1 MKHSQ
6 QTVAI
11 ESQSYGSLLKRITF
25 GFLIYVLLDNFVNQ
39 TTMILLA
46 IYIPKSFSTSPMIY
60 SLTGM
65 LYNLGKLLMM
75 IPLAK
80 ISEKIGKR
88 KTLLLSFSFTI
99 WAILLMFLSSSLWL
113 ILLGR
118 FLMGMNAF
126 AGITF
131 ALIDDFYTDQTR
143 GKPVS
148 WFSATLLSG
157 FLLGSLLGG
166 NIHSWLGDTYSFLF
180 LLGITI
186 LTWGIIFATISDH
199 PQKKFPSQ
207 HILKKKRHSA
217 PELVSVSKPKKK
229 SLLRKSLFTNRTFV
243 GTLLIN
249 FSLNILFLGAGVYWS
264 FMIINHYQIPANIAG
279 LFFLPPLIGD
289 IGAFIYTGTRK
300 DMPRIFK
307 KHTVASIFSLS
318 LIFIFPFWNT
328 IGVFTVCGVIFG
340 FINCSMIQANDT
352 MSFSVIPNELK
363 DEALGIYKLM
373 TVASGIIGPLL
384 FGLLSEYVWIFA
396 PIVLFPLMTILSGV
410 LYKYIVQPTQA
421 KNI

>member
-1 MKHSQ
+1 
-6 QTVAI
+6 
-11 ESQSYGSLLKRITF
+11 
-25 GFLIYVLLDNFVNQ
+25 
-39 TTMILLA
+39 MIILA

-65 LYNLGKLLMM
+65 LYNLGKLVMM

-131 ALIDDFYTDQTR
+131 ALIDDFYTEHTR

-157 FLLGSLLGG
+157 FLLGSLFGG
-166 NIHSWLGDTYSFLF
+166 NIHSWLGDTSSFLF

-186 LTWGIIFATISDH
+186 LTWIIIYATITDH
-199 PQKKFPSQ
+199 PQKNFSNH
-207 HILKKKRHSA
+207 HILKKERHFEPDPNLKSSKKLSSA
-217 PELVSVSKPKKK
+217 
-229 SLLRKSLFTNRTFV
+229 LRKSLFTNRAFV

-264 FMIINHYQIPANIAG
+264 FMIINHYQIPASIAG

-300 DMPRIFK
+300 DMPKVFQ
-307 KHTVASIFSLS
+307 KHTIAALFSIS
-318 LIFIFPFWNT
+318 LIFIFPFWNS
-328 IGVFTVCGVIFG
+328 IGVFTVCGVVFG

-352 MSFSVIPNELK
+352 MSFSIIPAEMK
-363 DEALGIYKLM
+363 DEAMGIYKLM
-373 TVASGIIGPLL
+373 TVASGIVGPLL

-396 PIVLFPLMTILSGV
+396 PIFLFPLLTILSGV
-410 LYKYIVQPTQA
+410 IFKSMIRPTLA